1 MGAKAAAAV
10 PQLMKALNDGEVTV
24 RLVAAQALGAIG
36 PQASAAVPGLVA
48 QIQDPNQGRLVFR
61 TAMLAL
67 GQIGPGAKEALPVLR
82 EIAAKR
88 PDTAA
93 GDIVLMI
100 EGKGDEVRTYY

>member
-1 MGAKAAAAV
+1 
-10 PQLMKALNDGEVTV
+10 
-24 RLVAAQALGAIG
+24 
-36 PQASAAVPGLVA
+36 
-48 QIQDPNQGRLVFR
+48 
-61 TAMLAL
+61 MLAL